1 MLICMQKCEYFT
13 PNLILQKSTAEAKI
27 PAKTRRD
34 QPTSGN
40 EVATENW
47 SLDKKIE
54 VATKL
59 RVEEHKGGRNLKR
72 SQTKSLQRN

>member
-1 MLICMQKCEYFT
+1 MSLRSRHE
-13 PNLILQKSTAEAKI
+13 N
-27 PAKTRRD
+27 
-34 QPTSGN
+34 G
-40 EVATENW
+40 NW
-47 SLDKKIE
+47 SLDRKIE

>member
-1 MLICMQKCEYFT
+1 MDPSMKPQGRS
-13 PNLILQKSTAEAKI
+13 LQVNEFATSFKLKGSI
-27 PAKTRRD
+27 RGRD
-34 QPTSGN
+34 MSLRSQHEN
-40 EVATENW
+40 ENW
-47 SLDKKIE
+47 SLDRKIE